1 MSDSSRIPLCL
12 VHAFGIEMCW
22 CPIDKNEGIV
32 KREVFLGGAGALPG
46 SMSELGCE
54 DQDSGTRLAVQFR
67 WNHPFHQPSIRPPT
81 SAMML
86 YANIQPSS
94 PVRKWKTVFWFS
106 KRASAS
112 FAPVRW
118 MRERPIRFAA

>member
-1 MSDSSRIPLCL
+1 MGHPDQKGWATRQ
-12 VHAFGIEMCW
+12 AAW
-22 CPIDKNEGIV
+22 CPIDKNEGVV
-32 KREVFLGGAGALPG
+32 KREVFLSGARAPLG
-46 SMSELGCE
+46 SAPELGCE
-54 DQDSGTRLAVQFR
+54 DQDSGTFLAAQFR
-67 WNHPFHQPSIRPPT
+67 WKHSFHHPSIRLFI

-86 YANIQPSS
+86 NANIQPPS